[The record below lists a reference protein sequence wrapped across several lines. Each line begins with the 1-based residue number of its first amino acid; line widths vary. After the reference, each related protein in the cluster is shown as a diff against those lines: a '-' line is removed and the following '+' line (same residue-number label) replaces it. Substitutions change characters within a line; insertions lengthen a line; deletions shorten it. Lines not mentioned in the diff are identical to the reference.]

1 MRQQPTGGPVLRKFS
16 IVDGKVVPAEGDGGS
31 VFVYVN
37 PDKDETAFLKTN
49 FKLDEHTLHSSLDP
63 NELGRMEFEPDH
75 IALIIKRPRRYN
87 ADDNFFFKVESV
99 GLFIFENAV
108 IITIS
113 EDVPIFDGRIFSNIE
128 SVQVLALKI
137 IYRSIYHF
145 EEHLKVIS
153 ACSEELER
161 QINTSMSN
169 RQLLSMFTLEKSL
182 VFYIDAISSNGH
194 VIGKIRANAAKLKLS
209 TVNIEFLE
217 DLSIE
222 NGQCLDMAQ
231 NYSQVLSS
239 LMDARA
245 SVISNNLNYMMK
257 NLNALVIAV
266 AVPSFFA
273 GVGGMSEFSQM
284 IGFTNWKLGYP
295 LFLLGMLAIG
305 VVTFFIIRLTERY
318 WKK

>member
-1 MRQQPTGGPVLRKFS
+1 MLRRY
-16 IVDGKVVPAEGDGGS
+16 IIEDGKILPAEGNAGGS
-31 VFVYVN
+31 ILLFVN
-37 PDKDETAFLKTN
+37 PDKEEVGYLKSN
-49 FKLDEHTLHSSLDP
+49 FQLDEHTLLSSLDP
-63 NELGRMEFEPDH
+63 NELGRMEFEPNH
-75 IALIIKRPRRYN
+75 FALIIKRPRRYN

-99 GLFIFENAV
+99 GLFIFDKTA
-108 IITIS
+108 IITVS
-113 EDVPIFDGRIFSNIE
+113 EDLPIFEGRLFTSIDSLQKL
-128 SVQVLALKI
+128 VLKI
-137 IYRSIYHF
+137 IHRSIVHF

-153 ACSEELER
+153 ACSDELESA
-161 QINTSMSN
+161 INTSVSN
-169 RQLLSMFTLEKSL
+169 RQLISMFTLEKSL

-194 VIGKIRANAAKLKLS
+194 VIDKIKANAVKLNLS

-217 DLSIE
+217 DMAIE

-245 SVISNNLNYMMK
+245 SVISNNLNFMMK

-284 IGFTNWKLGYP
+284 IGFSHWKLGYP
-295 LFLLGMLAIG
+295 LFVAAMLAVG
-305 VVTFFIIRLTERY
+305 TTTFLIIKLTERF
-318 WKK
+318 WRK